1 MLRLLLESVPC
12 QSRYSLPRRKTRS
25 GAESELSWSVTLSCQ
40 YMPPTDDITFR
51 LQPDSVPTQTIQS
64 AVFPKTRARPNRLVT
79 TMVTKLT
86 KVRKYGT
93 EMKFK
98 CRHE

>member
-40 YMPPTDDITFR
+40 CMPSTDDITFR
-51 LQPDSVPTQTIQS
+51 LQPESVPTHAIQS
-64 AVFPKTRARPNRLVT
+64 LLLPKARAGPKRLVSA
-79 TMVTKLT
+79 MVTLLEKFWQS
-86 KVRKYGT
+86 GA
-93 EMKFK
+93 EMQF
-98 CRHE
+98 R